1 MLLLLDVGNTRIKWA
16 VLKHDGVASKNTTLG
31 HWLDHGSVPH
41 HAIDELGK
49 TWREHAHVPA
59 MDIARVVISNVAGK
73 TVREKLS
80 AMLQHNL
87 GGTVVPEWFASTL
100 QLAGVRNTYAAP
112 EQLGCDRFA
121 TMIAARAL
129 FPQRSLIVATCGT
142 ATTIDALTAQGEFV
156 GGMILPGLGLMAESL
171 AQNTAQLPNAN
182 VSDLKNLT
190 PLPSHAFADNT
201 KAAIQSGCL
210 MAQAGAIER
219 AVAQHGVAMQA
230 PVLCI
235 LSGGAASYIAP
246 YLSVKHQIV
255 ENLVLIG
262 LQVAVD

>member
-16 VLKHDGVASKNTTLG
+16 MLKHDGVASKNTTLG
-31 HWLDHGSVPH
+31 HWLAHGSVTH
-41 HAIDELGK
+41 YAMDELEK
-49 TWREHAHVPA
+49 AWQEYTHTITRA
-59 MDIARVVISNVAGK
+59 VISNVANK
-73 TVREKLS
+73 TMREKLS
-80 AMLQHNL
+80 ATLQHCF
-87 GGTVVPEWFASTL
+87 GETVALEWFVSTS
-100 QLAGVRNTYAAP
+100 QLAGVRNTYAYP

-121 TMIAARAL
+121 TMIAVRAL
-129 FPQRSLIVATCGT
+129 FPERSLIVVTCGT
-142 ATTIDALTAQGEFV
+142 ATTIDALTAQGEFL

-182 VSDLKNLT
+182 VTDLKNLI

-219 AVAQHGVAMQA
+219 AVAQHGTVMQA

-235 LSGGAASYIAP
+235 LSGGAARYIAP
-246 YLSVKHQIV
+246 YLSVQHQII

-262 LQVAVD
+262 LQVAIN